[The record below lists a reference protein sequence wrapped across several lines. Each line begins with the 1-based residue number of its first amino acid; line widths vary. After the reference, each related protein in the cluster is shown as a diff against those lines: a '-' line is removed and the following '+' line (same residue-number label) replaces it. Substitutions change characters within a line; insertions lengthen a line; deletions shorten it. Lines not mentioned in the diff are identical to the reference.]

1 MASYKNPQLRDRL
14 AAEYVLGT
22 LRGRARARF
31 DALLRSDYEL
41 RRTVATWETRLS
53 PLAAAAGE
61 IAPPARVWQSIARRI
76 SGPASTGSRAGLS
89 FWRGLAVTST
99 AFALLLATFIGM
111 APRPEPP
118 MAMVAVMNDDKGL
131 PALVV
136 SWPPMKE
143 MRDPHIRV
151 KVVQQHPEMAPGT
164 AWEMWML
171 PGGKSAPVSMG
182 LIGIDRDQV
191 MKIKPALAQKM
202 GDAWGIAMSVEPAG
216 GSPTGAPTGP
226 VIFKGQC
233 VKIL

>member
-31 DALLRSDYEL
+31 ESLLRYDPAL
-41 RRTVATWETRLS
+41 RRTVADWEDRVT
-53 PLAAAAGE
+53 PLAAAASE
-61 IAPPARVWQSIARRI
+61 IAPPARVWRALSRRI
-76 SGPASTGSRAGLS
+76 AGTARARGGLA
-89 FWRGLAVTST
+89 FWRGLAITGT
-99 AFALLLATFIGM
+99 TFALLLAAFIGM

-118 MAMVAVMNDDKGL
+118 LAMVAVMNDDRGQ
-131 PALVV
+131 PAMVV
-136 SWPPMKE
+136 SWPPMKA
-143 MRDPHIRV
+143 MRDPHLRI
-151 KVVQQHPEMAPGT
+151 KVVQEHPTMASGT

-171 PGGKSAPVSMG
+171 PGGKDAPVSMG

-191 MKIKPALAQKM
+191 MRIAPALAARM
-202 GDAWGIAMSVEPAG
+202 GDAWGVAMSVEPAG